1 MTLEIEDIT
10 DILAG
15 RRHDARF
22 TAHADFDGH
31 EKVIYAEDP
40 DIGFRAFI
48 AVHNTARGPAL
59 GGCRYWS
66 RYSSDEE
73 AVSDVLRLSRGMT
86 YKNAVAGLAL
96 GGGKSVIIG
105 KPGTRQP
112 SAEVMQALGI
122 AVNSLGGLYVT
133 AEDVGTSVQHILI
146 ARGRTPY
153 VAGVPLTALCEENI
167 PASLDKAAVPHA
179 DPSPYTAYGTY
190 MAIKAAARHRLKTE
204 SLKGLRVSVKG
215 YGHVAQVLC
224 GYLAQDGAQLIIS
237 DISEAA
243 RRQIVEDFGA
253 EALLPEGQDI
263 MAVKADIY
271 VPCALGGDIHDASIP
286 LLVLAG
292 VKIVAG
298 CANNQLKAP
307 HHADELARAH
317 ILYAPDYVAN
327 AGGVIAA
334 GLQYLWMV
342 KPRDQAFPTHQNIMA
357 RVGDIGQTLAQ
368 IFTQAEV
375 AQQNTAVVADSQ
387 GREAFGVRAGHQG
400 TQKAA

>member
-15 RRHDARF
+15 KRADARF
-22 TAHADFDGH
+22 AAHTDFDAH
-31 EKVIYAEDP
+31 EKVIYAEDN

-66 RYSSDEE
+66 RYNNDEE
-73 AVSDVLRLSRGMT
+73 AISDVLRLSRGMT

-153 VAGVPLTALCEENI
+153 VAGVPLTALCEEYI
-167 PASLDKAAVPHA
+167 PAGLDKMNVPNA

-190 MAIKAAARHRLKTE
+190 MAIKAAARHRLKTD
-204 SLKGLRVSVKG
+204 SLKDLRISVKG

-224 GYLAQDGAQLIIS
+224 GYLAREGARLTIS
-237 DISEAA
+237 DISEAS
-243 RRQIVEDFGA
+243 RKQIVEDFGP
-253 EALLPEGQDI
+253 EALLPEGQEI

-271 VPCALGGDIHDASIP
+271 VPCALGGDIHDGSIP
-286 LLVLAG
+286 QLVLAG
-292 VKIVAG
+292 VKVVAG

-307 HHADELARAH
+307 HHADELMRAH
-317 ILYAPDYVAN
+317 ILYAPDYVVN

-342 KPRDQAFPTHQNIMA
+342 KPKEQPFPAHDLINA
-357 RVGDIGQTLAQ
+357 RVSEIGQTLEQ
-368 IFTQAEV
+368 IFMRAE
-375 AQQNTAVVADSQ
+375 AEGLNTAVVADAQ
-387 GREAFGVRAGHQG
+387 GREGFAGRAGDKAA
-400 TQKAA
+400 QKAA